1 MAEGKSPESGLRLGM
16 TKEHGLAL
24 KRKEPTF
31 SRKQALR
38 FGVGAAVAAVGV
50 ARGGQILEGAK
61 DFLDSETAE
70 QGAAKK
76 KWEEK
81 MASGSNEGVVSDL
94 EVIEDR
100 ANVRNEARRVDRNN
114 VPDSQNK
121 VIKILN
127 EGDRVPKAL
136 IWEGMSPDIR
146 GKKDVW
152 YTWPMEN
159 GRMGFSYSRNFKYPK
174 ENLQRH

>member
-24 KRKEPTF
+24 KRKK
-31 SRKQALR
+31 SRVSRRQALR
-38 FGVGAAVAAVGV
+38 FGVGAAVAAAGV

-70 QGAAKK
+70 QEAAQK
-76 KWEEK
+76 KWKEIV
-81 MASGSNEGVVSDL
+81 ASGSNEGAVFDL
-94 EVIEDR
+94 EVIEER
-100 ANVRNEARRVDRNN
+100 ANVRNEARVVDRNN

-121 VIKILN
+121 VIEILN
-127 EGDRVPKAL
+127 EGDRVSKAL

-152 YTWPMEN
+152 YTWKMEN
-159 GRMGFSYSRNFKYPK
+159 GRMGFSHSRNFKYPK